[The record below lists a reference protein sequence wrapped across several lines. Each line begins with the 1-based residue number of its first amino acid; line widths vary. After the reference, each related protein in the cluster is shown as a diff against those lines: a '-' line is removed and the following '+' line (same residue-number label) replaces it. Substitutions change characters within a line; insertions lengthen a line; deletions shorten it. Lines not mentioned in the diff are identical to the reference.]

1 MNKELNTKV
10 FLFIG
15 QTEFRLIV
23 INSKKEK
30 LFYNK
35 ILIDNLSDSY
45 YFEKLN
51 KFVKENIFKIE
62 KKLKQ
67 FVNNIFL
74 ITNRKDLLISELS
87 IKKKS
92 IIGESKKKIINDLL
106 ILAKNQFE
114 ETLKDEKII
123 HFKINKFIFDDTEY
137 LFLPSELDYSNLSIE
152 VQFVC
157 INKILID
164 KLKNIFNKYQIIIKK
179 FYSYDYLLKQDNN
192 KNLDFNDIVH
202 NLMDNNLLNEV
213 IIESLDRK
221 KKRGFFEAFF
231 NFFN

>member
-10 FLFIG
+10 FLFVG
-15 QTEFRLIV
+15 QNEFKLIV

-35 ILIDNLSDSY
+35 ILIDNLSDLN
-45 YFEKLN
+45 YFKKLN
-51 KFVKENIFKIE
+51 EFIKENIFKIE

-74 ITNRKDLLISELS
+74 ITNHKDLLISELS

-92 IIGESKKKIINDLL
+92 IIGVSNKKIIDDLL
-106 ILAKNQFE
+106 ISAKNQFE

-123 HFKINKFIFDDTEY
+123 HFKINKFILDDTEY

-164 KLKNIFNKYQIIIKK
+164 KLKNIFNKYQIIIEK

-192 KNLDFNDIVH
+192 KKLDFNDILH
-202 NLMDNNLLNEV
+202 NLMDNNFSNEV
-213 IIESLDRK
+213 IIESLGRK
-221 KKRGFFEAFF
+221 KKSGFFEAFF